1 MLNKIRSGISL
12 IMLVKTITICF
23 IALGIISCKAETQTA
38 DQPLTSTDTKP
49 TPTNHAKNEGLD
61 LLSNYDRDL
70 WDGPDGWT
78 DEQWRW
84 KRLLRWDKNCDYVA
98 SIDIHTI
105 SDTQELI
112 QVMCVP
118 GSYQATYYLFL
129 FNKEGQTSTQLALG
143 APENTDNPYEISGHL
158 SYDKKASQLSITSL
172 SRGVGDCGVYQLF
185 SFTSTNGST
194 LAADEPPTLIEK
206 RQRSCSETIPKT
218 ESKTIFDP
226 TQWPLSTLA
235 NTH

>member
-1 MLNKIRSGISL
+1 MPLL
-12 IMLVKTITICF
+12 TFVKTITISL
-23 IALGIISCKAETQTA
+23 IALSVISCKADTQTA
-38 DQPLTSTDTKP
+38 NQQLTDTN
-49 TPTNHAKNEGLD
+49 TQSTSINHTKNEGLD

-98 SIDIHTI
+98 SIDIHNV
-105 SDTQELI
+105 SDTQDLI

-158 SYDKKASQLSITSL
+158 SYDKNASQLSITSL

-194 LAADEPPTLIEK
+194 SGENGLPTLIEK

-218 ESKTIFDP
+218 DSKAIFDP

-235 NTH
+235 DTH